1 MSTSKD
7 QKLIDDNLW
16 KVQKFFHNVF
26 ENISEII
33 FIIDKDVCWSFL
45 SPAWFEITGF
55 SVEET
60 LGQKV
65 VAYIYPDDYSDEVR
79 SLLNQLIKQKIDIL
93 ETNIRFITKSG
104 EFRWMEVYAQT
115 VMDEDQKVIGFS
127 GSMNDITIQKLATE
141 ELRLKQAQLEEMNRN
156 LEIIVQK
163 EVAKNREKDLLL
175 IQQSRLAAMGE
186 MIGNIAHQW
195 RQPLNAI
202 GLVIQNILDAYEY
215 SELTKDYLEKQVV
228 KAGDIIHF
236 MSQTI
241 DDFRNFFKQDKE
253 KRDFSLKE
261 TIVKTISFVEAGF
274 KNHNIQLEL
283 DIGED
288 IIVHGYPNEYSQVLL
303 NILNNAKDAYLNEN
317 KRRRWVKISASAADK
332 RSVVVIRDNAGG
344 ISEKIISKIF
354 EPYFTTKEP
363 GKGTGIGLYMSK
375 AIIEKNMGG
384 SLAARNIGNGA
395 EFRIEVPCE

>member
-1 MSTSKD
+1 
-7 QKLIDDNLW
+7 
-16 KVQKFFHNVF
+16 
-26 ENISEII
+26 
-33 FIIDKDVCWSFL
+33 
-45 SPAWFEITGF
+45 
-55 SVEET
+55 
-60 LGQKV
+60 
-65 VAYIYPDDYSDEVR
+65 
-79 SLLNQLIKQKIDIL
+79 
-93 ETNIRFITKSG
+93 
-104 EFRWMEVYAQT
+104 
-115 VMDEDQKVIGFS
+115 
-127 GSMNDITIQKLATE
+127 
-141 ELRLKQAQLEEMNRN
+141 
-156 LEIIVQK
+156 
-163 EVAKNREKDLLL
+163 LLL